1 MPSHLGR
8 RANGATMSHG
18 VADPYEC
25 RCVVGVANGALNLSY
40 RSPYHA
46 GYWRARREGLPK
58 CKAKFAEAPRVAQ
71 GADSRSNLHPVL
83 RASQKTRIFTHFAD
97 ICEICSADAIVGR
110 I

>member
-1 MPSHLGR
+1 
-8 RANGATMSHG
+8 MSHD

-58 CKAKFAEAPRVAQ
+58 CKRNLPKRLGLLKVRIAVQTSVLSCAQ
-71 GADSRSNLHPVL
+71 TKKREYSRTL
-83 RASQKTRIFTHFAD
+83 RI
-97 ICEICSADAIVGR
+97 SARSAQLTLSSDVFEPGKL
-110 I
+110 